1 VLEVDALSACDL
13 SGHAEGEALVAQQ
26 LLADALGHRKGD
38 QVARFAGALF
48 LLQGKGCDEGRVQ
61 KFNPGTQF
69 LVGTAAHSV
78 HEALHVRRV
87 GRRQVGQVVQGH
99 SGLGRGGTRRRRRQT
114 RVLRGRKRRRLG
126 F

>member
-1 VLEVDALSACDL
+1 LVLEVEALPVCDL

-26 LLADALGHRKGD
+26 LQTKALGHWKGD

-48 LLQGKGCDEGRVQ
+48 LLQGEGCDEKHVQ
-61 KFNPGTQF
+61 KFHPRTQF

-87 GRRQVGQVVQGH
+87 GQ
-99 SGLGRGGTRRRRRQT
+99 
-114 RVLRGRKRRRLG
+114 
-126 F
+126 